1 MDLKSLEAAKQRV
14 GGAFR
19 LSVLL
24 QKRIIE
30 LVRGAPPAV
39 DHADREKSPIDV
51 ALREILED
59 KISLESI
66 SPEEFDKMVE
76 AARLEKEGRVGPS
89 RDEDDA
95 FAPRTAMPT
104 IDLASEPL
112 SSSQKSD

>member
-1 MDLKSLEAAKQRV
+1 MDLKSLEMAKQRV

-39 DHADREKSPIDV
+39 DNADRERSPIDV
-51 ALREILED
+51 ALREILEN

-66 SPEEFDKMVE
+66 SAEEFEKMVE
-76 AARLEKEGRVGPS
+76 QARLEKEGRVS
-89 RDEDDA
+89 ATRDEDDT
-95 FAPRTAMPT
+95 FAPRTPMPT

-112 SSSQKSD
+112 TSTNNPE